1 MPALSSNQKYNPNPI
16 TKFVAT
22 ILLGL
27 TVVNP
32 LKDLFA
38 WGVVI
43 FLSILFLMVKEEK
56 DAIKN
61 IVIYLFLWRFP
72 SLADLNSFPTI
83 IKIIFS
89 IFFIIRIFY
98 LPFLAGK
105 YFIKTSDVGSIIT
118 SMDKLKIPSAFSI
131 PIAVMFSF
139 FFLPLRKNEKKY

>member
-38 WGVVI
+38 WGSGN
-43 FLSILFLMVKEEK
+43 FLIYFVSYGKRGK
-56 DAIKN
+56 RCNKKN

-89 IFFIIRIFY
+89 IFFYNKDFLFTIF
-98 LPFLAGK
+98 
-105 YFIKTSDVGSIIT
+105 SR
-118 SMDKLKIPSAFSI
+118 KI
-131 PIAVMFSF
+131 
-139 FFLPLRKNEKKY
+139 LY